1 MKKKRIMTKMRKK
14 YVKKKYNI
22 FNISYMIVINNI
34 IPNELNIIIT
44 KISNKI
50 IINKQKISN
59 YRKLSYQT
67 HNREYELK

>member
-50 IINKQKISN
+50 IINKQKYRIIGN
-59 YRKLSYQT
+59 YLIKLIIQNT
-67 HNREYELK
+67 N

>member
-1 MKKKRIMTKMRKK
+1 MTKMRKK

-50 IINKQKISN
+50 IINKQKYRIIGN
-59 YRKLSYQT
+59 YLIKLIIENT
-67 HNREYELK
+67 N

>member
-50 IINKQKISN
+50 IINKQKYRIIGN
-59 YRKLSYQT
+59 YLIKLIIENT
-67 HNREYELK
+67 N